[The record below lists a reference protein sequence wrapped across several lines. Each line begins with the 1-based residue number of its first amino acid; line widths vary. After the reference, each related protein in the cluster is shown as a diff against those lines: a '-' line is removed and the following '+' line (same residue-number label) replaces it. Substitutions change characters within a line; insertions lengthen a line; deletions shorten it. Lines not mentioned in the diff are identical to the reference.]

1 MCFFLFKQKTAYE
14 MRISDW
20 SSDVCSSDL
29 WLQEQLK
36 KRPLRPVEIVFEAQ
50 ERVLQNHIRKAKL
63 LTKSLNE
70 LGAQVAIEHFGIG
83 SNSAQMIEHIPA
95 QFVKFHQSFAKDFG
109 VKETQKH
116 MAALMEIDRK
126 STRLNSSN

>member
-1 MCFFLFKQKTAYE
+1 

-29 WLQEQLK
+29 FVPWLQEQLK
-36 KRPLRPVEIVFEAQ
+36 KRPLRPGEIVFEAQ

-83 SNSAQMIEHIPA
+83 SNSAQMNEHIPA
-95 QFVKFHQSFAKDFG
+95 PFVTFHQSLAQELVIG
-109 VKETQKH
+109 RESGRGRVG
-116 MAALMEIDRK
+116 M
-126 STRLNSSN
+126 

>member
-1 MCFFLFKQKTAYE
+1 MRALKMQAKRDGAQHASSLFVKLSEDTLKDSE
-14 MRISDW
+14 NF
-20 SSDVCSSDL
+20 VP

-36 KRPLRPVEIVFEAQ
+36 KRPLRTGEIVFEAQ

-95 QFVKFHQSFAKDFG
+95 QFVKFHKSFAKDLG
-109 VKETQKH
+109 VKET
-116 MAALMEIDRK
+116 ERK
-126 STRLNSSN
+126 R